1 MYYIY
6 IIKCEGGEL
15 YTGITADIAR
25 RMREHFS
32 QSDKCAKYTRSH
44 KAVSLEALWTAEN
57 RSLAS
62 RLETRIKRMRR
73 SEKIDL
79 ISSQE
84 MPEKLCRDGECF
96 VRINDFSLEEMIN
109 RNKKTAD

>member
-15 YTGITADIAR
+15 YTGIAADISR

-32 QSDKCAKYTRSH
+32 QSEKCAKYTRTH
-44 KAVSLEALWTAEN
+44 KAVSLEALWTAES

-62 RLETRIKRMRR
+62 KLEYRIKRLPRKR
-73 SEKIDL
+73 KQEL
-79 ISSQE
+79 IAT
-84 MPEKLCRDGECF
+84 PESVESLSVDGEYF
-96 VRINDFSLEEMIN
+96 EPVSNFSLEELL
-109 RNKKTAD
+109 KHDK

>member
-32 QSDKCAKYTRSH
+32 QSDKCAKYTR
-44 KAVSLEALWTAEN
+44 
-57 RSLAS
+57 
-62 RLETRIKRMRR
+62 
-73 SEKIDL
+73 
-79 ISSQE
+79 
-84 MPEKLCRDGECF
+84 
-96 VRINDFSLEEMIN
+96 
-109 RNKKTAD
+109 